1 MIFISF
7 KLFIYKMSS
16 FWKKNAK
23 FWVDVLDLVVFLI
36 LVFWIVLFIRLF
48 IATPYTVI
56 WSSMAPN
63 FYQKDWIIVEKITQ
77 RFGTFERWNVIVF
90 VAPWKTSPYIKRII
104 WLPWET
110 VKFQDW
116 EVYICSDNVPS
127 WAVIKDSEWNN
138 CEKLPETY
146 LPDWLKTNATCGK
159 DEFKVEWGYF
169 VMWDNRWRTTD
180 SLCCFWIECYE
191 WANYIVRDMDL
202 IGKVRVRLYPR
213 FTKF

>member
-1 MIFISF
+1 MSF
-7 KLFIYKMSS
+7 FGKKQIRFWSEVFDLF
-16 FWKKNAK
+16 
-23 FWVDVLDLVVFLI
+23 VFLV

-56 WSSMAPN
+56 GSSMAPN
-63 FYQKDWIIVEKITQ
+63 FYQKDRIIVEKITQ
-77 RFGTFERWNVIVF
+77 NFWTFERGDVIVF

-116 EVYICSDNVPS
+116 EVYICSDNIPS
-127 WAVIKDSEWNN
+127 GAMIKDAEWNS
-138 CEKLPETY
+138 CEKLPEPY
-146 LPDWLKTNATCGK
+146 LVEWLKTNATCGK
-159 DEFKVEWGYF
+159 DEFKVQWWYF

-191 WANYIVRDMDL
+191 WANYIVGSRDL
-202 IGKVRVRLYPR
+202 IGKVWVRLYPK